1 MRYELFIA
9 IRHIVARKRQTILSV
24 AAIGLAVMILLV
36 SQAFM
41 AGFTQELYDKTVA
54 NLPHVTVSPQE
65 GDDYIHLYQ
74 NIVTKINRMDEV
86 VASSPYLV
94 GEASFEFRDNTNN
107 AALKGVIPSDEE
119 AVAHVQQDVIVG
131 NFEELAYSTNT
142 IMIGDDLADDLELE
156 PGDSVE
162 VSFPNAN
169 TLSLEVIAIFDTG
182 TPVDESLTYTS
193 LETAQRFFDTG
204 NVINGISL
212 RLVDYNQDQQVA
224 STIQAEGYD
233 ASGWTENNPE
243 ILRTIAIESTSNN
256 VTLGFILLIA
266 SFGVVST
273 LNMVVMG
280 KIREIGILMAMG
292 ANKSN
297 IRMIFLMESG
307 LLGLA
312 GALLGTIAGIIIA
325 LAIGNYEVPQGAYEG
340 TLEGI
345 SYIPVIIRPL
355 DVLIIITAVFL
366 LNLIAGIYPA
376 QRAASFDPVTAISAK

>member
-9 IRHIVARKRQTILSV
+9 TRHIIARKRQTILSV
-24 AAIGLAVMILLV
+24 AAIGIAVMMLLI
-36 SQAFM
+36 SQAVM
-41 AGFTQELYDKTVA
+41 VGFTQELYDKTVSS
-54 NLPHVTVSPQE
+54 LPHVVVSPRE
-65 GDDYIHLYQ
+65 DDDYIHLYQ
-74 NIVTKINRMDEV
+74 NIVTKINSIEGV

-94 GEASFEFRDNTNN
+94 GQASFRFRGNTMN
-107 AALKGVIPSDEE
+107 AALKGVIPSEE
-119 AVAHVQQDVIVG
+119 DAVAHVREDVVTG
-131 NFEELAYSTNT
+131 SFEELAYSKST
-142 IMIGDDLADDLELE
+142 IMIGDDLAGDLELE
-156 PGDSVE
+156 PGDMVD

-169 TLSLEVIAIFDTG
+169 PLSLEVIAIYDSG
-182 TPVDESLTYTS
+182 TQLDESLTYTS
-193 LETAQRFFDTG
+193 LETAQRFFDTD

-212 RLVDYNQDQQVA
+212 RLEDFNKDQEVA
-224 STIQAEGYD
+224 SIIQAEGYE

-243 ILRTIAIESTSNN
+243 ILRTLSIESTSNN

-292 ANKSN
+292 ARRSN

-307 LLGLA
+307 ILGLA
-312 GALLGTIAGIIIA
+312 GAILGALAGIVIA
-325 LAIGNYEVPQGAYEG
+325 LAIGNYVVPEGVYEG
-340 TLEGI
+340 PLEGI
-345 SYIPVIIRPL
+345 SSIPMVIRPF
-355 DVLIIITAVFL
+355 DVLIIIAGVFL

>member
-9 IRHIVARKRQTILSV
+9 IRHIIARKRQTILSV

-41 AGFTQELYDKTVA
+41 VGFTQELYDKTVA

-74 NIVTKINRMDEV
+74 NIVTKINSIEGV

-94 GEASFEFRDNTNN
+94 GEASFRYRDNTKN
-107 AALKGVIPSDEE
+107 AALKGVIPSDED
-119 AVAHVQQDVIVG
+119 AVAHVQQDVVMG
-131 NFEELAYSTNT
+131 SFEELAYSTNT
-142 IMIGDDLADDLELE
+142 IMIGDDLADELELE
-156 PGDSVE
+156 LGDSVE

-169 TLSLEVIAIFDTG
+169 TLSLKVIAIFDTG
-182 TPVDESLTYTS
+182 TPADESLTYTS

-212 RLVDYNQDQQVA
+212 RLEDYNQDQQVA
-224 STIQAEGYD
+224 SIIQTEGYD
-233 ASGWTENNPE
+233 ASGWTDNNPE
-243 ILRTIAIESTSNN
+243 ILRTLAIESTSNN

-280 KIREIGILMAMG
+280 KIKEIGILMAMG

-312 GALLGTIAGIIIA
+312 GAVLGTVAGIIIA

-355 DVLIIITAVFL
+355 DVFIIIVAVFL

-376 QRAASFDPVTAISAK
+376 QRAASFDPVTAISGK